1 MEIAVLEKGD
11 ARIVFELHGAGHT
24 FCNNLKKALLHQK
37 NVSVATYS
45 VSHPLVGTPTFIVET
60 TAKADFAQLFQ
71 EAATSIKE
79 ENKAFKTAF
88 SKLK

>member
-1 MEIAVLEKGD
+1 MEIAVLEKSD
-11 ARIVFELHGAGHT
+11 KRITFELKGAGHT
-24 FCNNLKKALLHQK
+24 FCNNLKKALLNQK
-37 NVSVATYS
+37 DVSVATYS

-60 TAKADFAQLFQ
+60 TAKADFAKLFQ
-71 EAATSIKE
+71 EATKNIKE